1 MYPWGHLPE
10 DNPYMEDNRRV
21 AEKGNEALFAA
32 HGSVYLIDSIY
43 NFFGMAG
50 GGSIDWTMGDADIK
64 YSFGMEL
71 RDTGEHGFLL
81 PEDQGRGASGSITM
95 RWDDLLN
102 SLLRRKT
109 TPCRVTGGLG

>member
-21 AEKGNEALFAA
+21 AEKGNEALLAT

-43 NFFGMAG
+43 NFFGVAG

-81 PEDQGRGASGSITM
+81 PEDQGGDASGCIAMSFSRMYRETIRDVKT
-95 RWDDLLN
+95 LL
-102 SLLRRKT
+102 LT
-109 TPCRVTGGLG
+109 